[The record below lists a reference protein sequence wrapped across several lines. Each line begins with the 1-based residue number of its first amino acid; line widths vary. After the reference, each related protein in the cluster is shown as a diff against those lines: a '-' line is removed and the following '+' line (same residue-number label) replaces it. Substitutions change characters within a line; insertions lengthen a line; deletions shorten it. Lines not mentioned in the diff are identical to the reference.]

1 MIHGND
7 RQAAPP
13 RPCRGNTCTDKERT
27 DQART
32 GGHPDR
38 INGIH
43 VRLPCWR
50 AEEFLKKARH
60 PEVMLTGC
68 NFRDHSACGSVE
80 GALTC
85 DALSDDLS
93 PFAHK
98 GNRRLIAT

>member
-1 MIHGND
+1 M
-7 RQAAPP
+7 
-13 RPCRGNTCTDKERT
+13 
-27 DQART
+27 
-32 GGHPDR
+32 
-38 INGIH
+38 
-43 VRLPCWR
+43 
-50 AEEFLKKARH
+50 F
-60 PEVMLTGC
+60 TGC